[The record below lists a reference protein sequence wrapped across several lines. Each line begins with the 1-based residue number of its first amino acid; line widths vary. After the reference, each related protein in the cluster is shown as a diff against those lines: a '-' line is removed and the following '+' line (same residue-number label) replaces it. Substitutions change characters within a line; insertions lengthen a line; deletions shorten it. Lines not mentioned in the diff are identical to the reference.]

1 MAAGDCYICFNCG
14 ACRKKKKLR
23 TNYDD
28 IKDYSVDEMARFL
41 AGLLT
46 IPGLKEARVKA
57 MKEWLME
64 EVEEVEE

>member
-1 MAAGDCYICFNCG
+1 MEEP
-14 ACRKKKKLR
+14 KKR

-28 IKDYSVDEMARFL
+28 IRDYSVDEMARFL

-57 MKEWLME
+57 MKDFLME
-64 EVEEVEE
+64 EVEE